1 MLKFNWKLQTFL
13 FYAFPQHLCA
23 ILCALS
29 GHFFAIHIHRPPPLQ
44 SRASLIGWGN
54 RSSAA
59 AAASGKVK
67 RSRSSFKGVL
77 FQSDWIVLAAH
88 TQLTSESGKKQRSLD
103 QLMFLFEV
111 GVCELLPVRIRGI
124 RTFQMKK
131 VTSVSHFCGWVN
143 PSVSKLKAA

>member
-13 FYAFPQHLCA
+13 FYALPLCDSVCPLRA
-23 ILCALS
+23 
-29 GHFFAIHIHRPPPLQ
+29 FFRHSHPSPSPPPLQ

-54 RSSAA
+54 RSRA

-88 TQLTSESGKKQRSLD
+88 TQLTPESGKKQLSLD
-103 QLMFLFEV
+103 QLMLLFEV
-111 GVCELLPVRIRGI
+111 GVCELLPEWVSEVLELFKWKKLHQFPIFADEWIRVC
-124 RTFQMKK
+124 Q
-131 VTSVSHFCGWVN
+131 N
-143 PSVSKLKAA
+143 